1 MSIIKVEDVSY
12 VYQTKYQKIEAV
24 KNVTCTFEERKLYA
38 LVGESGS
45 GKSTLLSLLAGLDL
59 PTQGKIFIDEEDIAM
74 MNRDE
79 YRLHKASVVYQ
90 AFHLF
95 PQLTAL
101 ENVMFPM
108 EFKKVPKK
116 DAKNQAQLLLHK
128 VGLGEKIYSQF
139 PQMMSGGEQQRVAI
153 ARAMASGGSII
164 LADEPTGN
172 LDTENEK
179 NIVEQLKWLAH
190 GEGYTVIV
198 ITHNSQVAKEA
209 DVIFSMC
216 DGHLN
221 QHLIMEK
228 E

>member
-1 MSIIKVEDVSY
+1 MSIINVEEVSY
-12 VYQTKYQKIEAV
+12 TYSTKYQKIEAV
-24 KNVTCTFEERKLYA
+24 KQVSCSFDEKKFYA

-45 GKSTLLSLLAGLDL
+45 GKTTFLSLIAGLDL
-59 PTQGKIFIDEEDIAM
+59 PTSGKIYVMDKDIAV

-79 YRLHKASVVYQ
+79 YRLNMASVVYQ

-95 PQLTAL
+95 PLLTAL
-101 ENVMFPM
+101 ENVIFPM
-108 EFKKVPKK
+108 EFKKITRKE
-116 DAKNQAQLLLHK
+116 AKAKAQLLLKK

-153 ARAMASGGSII
+153 ARAMASGGKIL

-179 NIVEQLKWLAH
+179 NIIGILKWLAH
-190 GEGYTVIV
+190 EEGYTVIV

-209 DVIFSMC
+209 DMVYRMC
-216 DGHLN
+216 DGHLSVEN
-221 QHLIMEK
+221 
-228 E
+228 

>member
-1 MSIIKVEDVSY
+1 MIKVEEVSY

-24 KNVTCTFEERKLYA
+24 KNVSCNFDERKLYA

-59 PTQGKIFIDEEDIAM
+59 PTQGKIYIEDKDIAS

-79 YRLHKASVVYQ
+79 YRLNMASVVYQ

-95 PQLTAL
+95 PLLTAL

-108 EFKKVPKK
+108 EFKKYSKK
-116 DAKNQAQLLLHK
+116 EAKEQAQLLLNK
-128 VGLGEKIYSQF
+128 VGLGEKIYSQY

-153 ARAMASGGSII
+153 ARAMASGGKII

-190 GEGYTVIV
+190 EEGYTVIV
-198 ITHNSQVAKEA
+198 ITHNTQVAKEA
-209 DVIFSMC
+209 DVIFRMR
-216 DGHLN
+216 DGYLS
-221 QHLIMEK
+221 EAK

>member
-1 MSIIKVEDVSY
+1 MIKVEEVSY

-24 KNVTCTFEERKLYA
+24 KNVTCTFEESNFYA
-38 LVGESGS
+38 IVGESGS

-59 PTQGKIFIDEEDIAM
+59 PTQGKILIDDRDIAM

-79 YRLHKASVVYQ
+79 YRLSKVSVVYQ

-95 PQLTAL
+95 PLLTAL

-116 DAKNQAQLLLHK
+116 EAKEQAQLLLQK
-128 VGLGEKIYSQF
+128 VGLGVKIYLQF

-172 LDTENEK
+172 LDTENER

-190 GEGYTVIV
+190 EEGYTVIV

-209 DVIFSMC
+209 DIIFKMC
-216 DGHLN
+216 DGHLDN
-221 QHLIMEK
+221 YSIEEK